1 MKSILKAGCGLVILF
16 GLVIAALLFYGKS
29 GGERAVGEFF
39 AKAESQSAAEFREL
53 IHPGLIKEAD
63 PELIQVFMQ
72 TVQKECGRFA
82 GLNMNGMS
90 FSDKYENGVR
100 TEEYKG
106 NFRFEKQELPM
117 EMTFVD
123 GKLLGF
129 SVKDQAVAVKLV
141 AALRV
146 MPASLIRPYAEK
158 AAAFWTSALTG
169 NPEEAFGMLHENLQ
183 VQYGKE
189 RFLETFKEMTNQA
202 GKLTKVIFVSSRPKT
217 DEEGKV
223 LFFFKLDFVNEKGV
237 NAHSVIELAG
247 FKGHLLGF
255 SIPSSETP

>member
-1 MKSILKAGCGLVILF
+1 
-16 GLVIAALLFYGKS
+16 
-29 GGERAVGEFF
+29 
-39 AKAESQSAAEFREL
+39 
-53 IHPGLIKEAD
+53 
-63 PELIQVFMQ
+63 
-72 TVQKECGRFA
+72 
-82 GLNMNGMS
+82 
-90 FSDKYENGVR
+90 
-100 TEEYKG
+100 
-106 NFRFEKQELPM
+106 M

-169 NPEEAFGMLHENLQ
+169 KPEEAFGMLHENLQ
-183 VQYGKE
+183 VQYGRD
-189 RFLETFKEMTNQA
+189 RFLETFNEMTKQA
-202 GKLTKVIFVSSRPKT
+202 GILTKVLFVSSRPKK

-223 LFFFKLDFVNEKGV
+223 LFFFKLDFASEKGV